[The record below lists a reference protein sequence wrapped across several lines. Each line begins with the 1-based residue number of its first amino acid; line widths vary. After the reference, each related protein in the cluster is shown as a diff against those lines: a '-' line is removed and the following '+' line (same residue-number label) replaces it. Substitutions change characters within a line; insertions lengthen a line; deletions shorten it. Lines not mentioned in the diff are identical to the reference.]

1 MIAAALVFLLAGC
14 DTSGSPEALEGRTVT
29 VYSSPTC
36 SCCARYVDY
45 LEEKGIRV
53 ESVTRSR
60 GELGRLKTK
69 HGVPRRARSCH
80 TALIGDYFV
89 EGHVPLEAIDRLIEQ
104 EPDVAGISL
113 PGMPRHSPG
122 MGRSVGKTLRV
133 ISVDERGRT
142 DTFSS
147 VRY

>member
-1 MIAAALVFLLAGC
+1 M
-14 DTSGSPEALEGRTVT
+14 T

-36 SCCARYVDY
+36 SCCGRYVDY
-45 LEEKGIRV
+45 LEQKGIQV
-53 ESVTRSR
+53 ESESRSR
-60 GELGRLKTK
+60 EELARLKTK

-89 EGHVPLEAIDRLIEQ
+89 EGHVPLEAIDRLIKEK
-104 EPDVAGISL
+104 PDVAGISL

-122 MGRSVGKTLRV
+122 MGTSVGKTFRV

-142 DTFSS
+142 GTFTS